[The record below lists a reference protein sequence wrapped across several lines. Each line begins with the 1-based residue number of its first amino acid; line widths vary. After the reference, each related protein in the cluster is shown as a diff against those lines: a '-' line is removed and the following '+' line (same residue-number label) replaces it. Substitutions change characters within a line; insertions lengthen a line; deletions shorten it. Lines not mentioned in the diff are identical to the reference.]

1 MSELNTHAKELFSH
15 EAIAALPNTTITI
28 GDTEITPASPLHEV
42 FTSVIT
48 SLASDKHV
56 TVTAEPRLQ
65 PPSVAARKFFTMTR
79 PDIMQALRKGELTTH
94 HSPTGQLRVDIEEV
108 EAMHKERVRKMGEE
122 GMKALH
128 ALWGFEH
135 EHGLT
140 ELLD

>member
-1 MSELNTHAKELFSH
+1 M
-15 EAIAALPNTTITI
+15 
-28 GDTEITPASPLHEV
+28 
-42 FTSVIT
+42 
-48 SLASDKHV
+48 
-56 TVTAEPRLQ
+56 VTAEPRLQ
-65 PPSVAARKFFTMTR
+65 PPSVAARKFFTVTR

-94 HSPTGQLRVDIEEV
+94 HSPTGQLRVDVEEV

-128 ALWGFEH
+128 ALWDFEH

>member
-1 MSELNTHAKELFSH
+1 
-15 EAIAALPNTTITI
+15 
-28 GDTEITPASPLHEV
+28 
-42 FTSVIT
+42 
-48 SLASDKHV
+48 
-56 TVTAEPRLQ
+56 
-65 PPSVAARKFFTMTR
+65 
-79 PDIMQALRKGELTTH
+79 MQALRKGELTTH

-128 ALWGFEH
+128 ALWDFEH